1 MEKEFFSGN
10 EYHSSFGRLPVDW
23 CLNCSFRIRL
33 QGFKRELWY
42 INMEIERSDEEEKL
56 VWKKKKRK
64 LLLSLIPFVRY

>member
-1 MEKEFFSGN
+1 MNLMYIMALAACLLVGVLIVFLVI
-10 EYHSSFGRLPVDW
+10 RLPE
-23 CLNCSFRIRL
+23 
-33 QGFKRELWY
+33 FKRELWY

>member
-1 MEKEFFSGN
+1 MYIMALAACLLVGVLIVFLVI
-10 EYHSSFGRLPVDW
+10 RLPE
-23 CLNCSFRIRL
+23 
-33 QGFKRELWY
+33 FKRELWY